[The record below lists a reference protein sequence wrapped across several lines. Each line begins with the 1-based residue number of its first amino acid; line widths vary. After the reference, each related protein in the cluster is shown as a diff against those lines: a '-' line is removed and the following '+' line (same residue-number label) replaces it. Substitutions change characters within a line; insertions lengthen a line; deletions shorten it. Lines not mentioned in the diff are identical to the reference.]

1 MLANATVT
9 VIVDASTYTAVVDAD
24 GVGVTVSRDGVLAGR
39 GTLTCTRHGVRIDDC
54 PAVLPDEVFEG
65 LERLL
70 DEC

>member
-1 MLANATVT
+1 MLARATVSVT
-9 VIVDASTYTAVVDAD
+9 VESTTYTATVDAD
-24 GVGVTVSRDGVLAGR
+24 GVGVTIGRDGVLAGR

-54 PAVLPDEVFEG
+54 PAILPDEVYDG

>member
-1 MLANATVT
+1 MLANATVAMT
-9 VIVDASTYTAVVDAD
+9 YDSHTYTAVVDAD